1 MARIATKSLAQ
12 LCRRMSTSLR
22 AGVDV
27 RTAWQQESHRG
38 SPQQRLQ
45 AQEISRRVADGETV
59 ANAMRDCNGFFP
71 PLTCDMADVGEQS
84 GHLDELLLQL
94 ADYYEHVLELRRS
107 FLQRIAWP
115 ILQLVMGVMI
125 VALLILILGVVGAKI
140 DVLGLGLST
149 GMSLFVYF
157 LGVFGFAGGVALV
170 VMAVQRGWLGGAP
183 LRAAM
188 AVPIL
193 GRAIQ
198 NSALSRF
205 SMALGMAMETG
216 MDVGRA
222 LQMALSCTQN
232 PYYTSH
238 AESLRGQVQSGR
250 ELHVAL
256 RDTAA
261 FPDEYLDQ
269 FESGELSGQLPE
281 VLSRLSFEYRDRAQ
295 LSLKVVVT
303 TLSIAIWMGIA
314 ALLVFVIIRL
324 FITLYLGPIN
334 EALEWTN

>member
-12 LCRRMSTSLR
+12 LCRRLSTSLR

-27 RTAWQQESHRG
+27 RAVWQQESQRG
-38 SPQQRLQ
+38 SPQQRSQ
-45 AQEISRRVADGETV
+45 AKEISRRVADGEAV
-59 ANAMRDCNGFFP
+59 AVAMRDCDGFFP
-71 PLTCDMADVGEQS
+71 PLSCDMVDVGEQS
-84 GHLDELLLQL
+84 GHLDAVLLQL
-94 ADYYEHVLELRRS
+94 AEYYEHVVDLRRG

-115 ILQLVMGVMI
+115 ILQLVLGVMI
-125 VALLILILGVVGAKI
+125 VALLILILGVIGAKV

-149 GMSLFVYF
+149 ALSLFVYF
-157 LGVFGFAGGVALV
+157 LGVFGFAGTVVLV
-170 VMAVQRGWLGGAP
+170 IVAVQRGWFGGMP
-183 LRAAM
+183 LRVAM
-188 AVPIL
+188 SVPIL

-205 SMALGMAMETG
+205 SMALGMALESG

-232 PYYTSH
+232 PLYLSH
-238 AESLRGQVQSGR
+238 TEPLREQVRSGR

-256 RDTAA
+256 RETEA

-281 VLSRLSFEYRDRAQ
+281 VLSRLSLEYRDRAQ

-303 TLSIAIWMGIA
+303 ALSIAVWVSIA

-324 FITLYLGPIN
+324 FITFYLGPIN
-334 EALEWTN
+334 EALEWT

>member
-1 MARIATKSLAQ
+1 MARIASKPLAQ
-12 LCRRMSTSLR
+12 LCRRMSTSLH
-22 AGVDV
+22 AGIDV
-27 RTAWQQESHRG
+27 RAAWQQESQRG
-38 SPQQRLQ
+38 SPQQRSR
-45 AQEISRRVADGETV
+45 AEEISRRVADGESV
-59 ANAMRDCNGFFP
+59 AIAMRDCDGFFP
-71 PLTCDMADVGEQS
+71 SLACDMVDVGEQS
-84 GHLDELLLQL
+84 GHLDAVLLQL
-94 ADYYEHVLELRRS
+94 AEYYEHVVELRRS

-115 ILQLVMGVMI
+115 ILQLAMGVMI
-125 VALLILILGVVGAKI
+125 VALLILILGVVGSKV
-140 DVLGLGLST
+140 DLLGLGLST
-149 GMSLFVYF
+149 GMSLFIYF
-157 LGVFGFAGGVALV
+157 LGVFGFAGAVVLV
-170 VMAVQRGWLGGAP
+170 VMAVQRGWFGGAP

-188 AVPIL
+188 SIPIL

-205 SMALGMAMETG
+205 SMALGMAMDTG

-232 PYYTSH
+232 SYYTSH
-238 AESLRGQVQSGR
+238 TEPLRGQVQSGR

-256 RDTAA
+256 RNTSA

-269 FESGELSGQLPE
+269 FESGELAGTLPE

-303 TLSIAIWMGIA
+303 ALSIAIWVGIA

-334 EALEWTN
+334 EALEWTK